1 MEAQIQIR
9 QEAEEKQQVLADL
22 LRWAPET
29 QKRPGAK
36 SATSIRPAGPAVPG
50 TQEGIAPLR
59 SRRGGTSEKQGV
71 AGFAPNTLRESVTVP
86 SQASNASAA
95 SHTYDKFSSKWD
107 KFDYDS
113 ALAEADDENSSQKQ
127 SFSFPKSSK
136 LSGAPSRSVLIDSSC
151 SFASLCAESAKSYIC
166 QWSHRM

>member
-1 MEAQIQIR
+1 MEAQIKIR
-9 QEAEEKQQVLADL
+9 QEAQEKQEVLADL

-29 QKRPGAK
+29 QKRPGTK

-59 SRRGGTSEKQGV
+59 SRRGSVAEKQGT

-86 SQASNASAA
+86 SQASNGSAA
-95 SHTYDKFSSKWD
+95 SHTYDKSSSKWD

-113 ALAEADDENSSQKQ
+113 ALAQADDENHNMEQSS
-127 SFSFPKSSK
+127 SLPKSSVLPEVPK
-136 LSGAPSRSVLIDSSC
+136 RFVLSTVPCSRFGALVMR
-151 SFASLCAESAKSYIC
+151 A
-166 QWSHRM
+166 